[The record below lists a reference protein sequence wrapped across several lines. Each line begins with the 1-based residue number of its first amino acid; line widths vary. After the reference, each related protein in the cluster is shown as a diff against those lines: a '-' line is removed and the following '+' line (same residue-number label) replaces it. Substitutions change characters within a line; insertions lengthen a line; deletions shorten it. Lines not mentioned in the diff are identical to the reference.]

1 MLQESTQQRFSYVPF
16 LMLFLPSAVVSFF
29 SRADEAWQSGL
40 IAAVVVTAICLLLY
54 IVRNWSDLI
63 AGMLGA
69 FVILAILAGCAL
81 IPVVGWIADILIIL
95 YALGSVWA
103 SIRALTPHAVKALA
117 IWGVFLVTLLPP
129 IFHPVGSPVFILIFS
144 IWLGVMLAK
153 QRRPFD
159 EFIFMM
165 SSIPLLAM
173 AIASLGKMF
182 QTQIVMRNA
191 QFQQGVSGY
200 TTRAGVQVGDYT
212 RTITKTIPVLS
223 TSVDASAAAIG
234 AAAGQKTNDDR
245 DA

>member
-1 MLQESTQQRFSYVPF
+1 MT
-16 LMLFLPSAVVSFF
+16 
-29 SRADEAWQSGL
+29 
-40 IAAVVVTAICLLLY
+40 
-54 IVRNWSDLI
+54 
-63 AGMLGA
+63 GMASA

-81 IPVVGWIADILIIL
+81 IPLVGWIADILIIL

-103 SIRALTPHAVKALA
+103 SIGALTPHAVKALA
-117 IWGVFLVTLLPP
+117 IWGVFFMTLLPP

-144 IWLGVMLAK
+144 IWLGAMLAK

-159 EFIFMM
+159 AFIFMM

-173 AIASLGKMF
+173 AIASLGKLF
-182 QTQIVMRNA
+182 QTQIGMRNA

-212 RTITKTIPVLS
+212 RTITKSVPVLS
-223 TSVDASAAAIG
+223 TSVDAGAAAIG
-234 AAAGQKTNDDR
+234 AAAGQKSKDER